1 MDIPVIMKTF
11 RKQHIRILGKA
22 ELAKVPIFGFIY
34 RHAAILVD
42 RSNAK
47 ERAKSVRRM
56 IAYLKKNISIVIA
69 PEGTFNMTDKPLKE
83 FYNGAFK
90 IAIETQTPIKPVIFL
105 DANDRLNHK
114 SIFSLNPGKSRS
126 VFLEEIP
133 VAGLT
138 MKDMDFLKDKV
149 YLKMEAA
156 IIKYHASWV
165 SIDKNERK

>member
-1 MDIPVIMKTF
+1 
-11 RKQHIRILGKA
+11 
-22 ELAKVPIFGFIY
+22 
-34 RHAAILVD
+34 
-42 RSNAK
+42 
-47 ERAKSVRRM
+47 M

-69 PEGTFNMTDKPLKE
+69 PEGTFNMSDKPLKE

-90 IAIETQTPIKPVIFL
+90 IAIETQTSIKPVIFL

-149 YLKMEAA
+149 YLNMEAA